1 MSDELSIQGN
11 LSETT
16 VPDLFRSL
24 VRSAETA
31 IVSIDMTGRHDVVY
45 FSEGRIIYASSTDP
59 DLGLGEILLRSGE
72 LNLQQYNNAM
82 DRIVV
87 ARRMGAVLVELGYLK
102 PDELLRAVEQ
112 QANAIVLSAMAL
124 RTGEYSIEFTS
135 QWPEGIISLPL
146 NTERLMLDGIRTVEY
161 WSLILRGL
169 NRFERLLEVV
179 PGAEMRSYA
188 LELNDDENHIMS
200 FFSQPQTIESVC
212 NRSYLTNFVTCR
224 TLWGLLAVNLLQ
236 DAQTEEMHEK
246 RAAAQTEYELEAMV
260 EKYNTVFQTIFGV
273 VFQKIGDHIYDFIDR
288 VVLHVA
294 PETLPYLSGMNLVNE
309 ARIDFDQLLNNM
321 IASGATDHATIVRD
335 VLDELL
341 AGWIVEVKSEFGGDE
356 TEAVVM
362 EVAQEV
368 NG

>member
-1 MSDELSIQGN
+1 MSDELSIQGT
-11 LSETT
+11 LAETT

-24 VRSAETA
+24 IRSGETA
-31 IVSIDMTGRHDVVY
+31 IVSIDAVGRNDVIY

-72 LNLQQYNNAM
+72 LNLQQYNNAL

-112 QANAIVLSAMAL
+112 LANAIVLSAMSL
-124 RTGEYSIEFTS
+124 RSGNYTIEFTS

-146 NTERLMLDGIRTVEY
+146 NTERLMLDGIRSIEY
-161 WSLILRGL
+161 WSLILRGIS
-169 NRFERLLEVV
+169 RFERMLEAV

-188 LELNDDENHIMS
+188 LELNDDESHILS
-200 FFSQPQTIESVC
+200 FFTQPQTIESVC
-212 NRSYLTNFVTCR
+212 SRSYLTNFVTCR

-236 DAQTEEMHEK
+236 DAETQVAHEK
-246 RAAAQTEYELEAMV
+246 RAAVQTEYELEALV
-260 EKYNTVFQTIFGV
+260 EKYNTIFQTIFGI
-273 VFQKIGDHIYDFIDR
+273 VFQTIGDHIYDFIDR
-288 VVLHVA
+288 VVLHLS
-294 PETLPYLSGMNLVNE
+294 PGTLPYLSGMNLVNE

-321 IASGATDHATIVRD
+321 IASGATDHSTIVQN
-335 VLDELL
+335 VLNELL
-341 AGWIVEVKSEFGGDE
+341 AGWVFEVKSEFGGE

-362 EVAQEV
+362 EVARSVKE
-368 NG
+368 

>member
-1 MSDELSIQGN
+1 MSDDLSIQGA

-24 VRSAETA
+24 VRSSETA
-31 IVSIDMTGRHDVVY
+31 IVSIDTTGRNDVIY

-72 LNLQQYNNAM
+72 LNLLQYNNAM

-87 ARRMGAVLVELGYLK
+87 ARRMGAVLVELGYVK

-112 QANAIVLSAMAL
+112 QANAIVLSAMSL
-124 RTGEYSIEFTS
+124 RSGNYSIEFTS

-146 NTERLMLDGIRTVEY
+146 NTERLMLDGIRTIEY
-161 WSLILRGL
+161 WSLIFRGL
-169 NRFERLLEVV
+169 TRFDRLLEAV

-188 LELNDDENHIMS
+188 LELNDDESHILS

-212 NRSYLTNFVTCR
+212 SRSYLTNFVTCR
-224 TLWGLLAVNLLQ
+224 TLWGLLSVNLLQ
-236 DAQTEEMHEK
+236 DAESEVVHEK
-246 RAAAQTEYELEAMV
+246 RAAAATEYELEAIV

-321 IASGATDHATIVRD
+321 IASGVTDHATIVQN
-335 VLDELL
+335 VLNELL
-341 AGWIVEVKSEFGGDE
+341 AGWIFEVKSEFGGE

-362 EVAQEV
+362 EVANEV
-368 NG
+368 RE